1 MFKAY
6 LKSAEKKDDR
16 IKATVEFRDDTDA
29 NLNFE
34 KDYEFN
40 HKVDIE
46 TGFEATVI
54 AEAKRINDLD
64 AALVEIKLKIDKEI
78 KAKEV

>member
-1 MFKAY
+1 MFKPY
-6 LKSAEKKDDR
+6 LISAEKKDDR
-16 IKATVEFRDDTDA
+16 IKAVVEFRDVEKPE
-29 NLNFE
+29 LNFK

-54 AEAKRINDLD
+54 AETKRINDLD
-64 AALVEIKLKIDKEI
+64 AALVEIKLKIDTEI
-78 KAKEV
+78 KAK